1 LEELIVVVD
10 ADEGR
15 CEALRTL
22 LERNSYTSIG
32 LRSLMNLE
40 KTVRQPACRAVILDL
55 DSLPISNRDIRD
67 LTKQNPG
74 LIILVLS
81 ERTFHPELKEAMSHY
96 IHACL
101 TKPVDPEEL
110 FYWLKAGGPQA

>member
-1 LEELIVVVD
+1 MDGLIVVVD
-10 ADEGR
+10 ADEER
-15 CEALRTL
+15 CEALCTL
-22 LERNSYTSIG
+22 LEHNNYSTVAAH
-32 LRSLMNLE
+32 SLVSLE
-40 KTVRQPACRAVILDL
+40 KTVRQPSCRTVILDL
-55 DSLPISNRDIRD
+55 DSLPISNRDVRD

-110 FYWLKAGGPQA
+110 FYWLKASGPQA